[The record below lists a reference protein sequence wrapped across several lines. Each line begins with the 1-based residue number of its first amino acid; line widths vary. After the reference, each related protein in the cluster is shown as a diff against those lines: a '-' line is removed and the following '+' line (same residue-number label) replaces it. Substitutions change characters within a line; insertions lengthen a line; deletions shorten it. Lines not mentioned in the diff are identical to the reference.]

1 MGIYDR
7 EYYREE
13 RVGMG
18 FRPPMAVVAAL
29 VIANIA
35 VLLADFLFTPD
46 VRQGGRTLLQD
57 YLGMTPQTLY
67 RPWQW
72 YRFLTYGFVHD
83 QRLFHLI
90 GNMLILYFF
99 GNDVEQ
105 RLGRNEF
112 LRFYLLCLLTGSIVW
127 ALLGA
132 GGVAENPNVRMFGA
146 SGAAVG
152 VLVLFAFYY
161 PRRTVFAY
169 FIIPMPAWL
178 LGAIIVGA
186 DLFGALGGG
195 AAPVA
200 YSVHLAGAA
209 TAFLYAQLR
218 WNLGRPFE
226 WIADWWRKRGRPKL
240 RVVRPQPL
248 EHDEDDPTST
258 EEEVDRILA
267 KLSAQGLDGLTA
279 DERRTLQD
287 ASRRYQQKLR
297 AGRNGGDAS

>member
-7 EYYREE
+7 QYYREE
-13 RVGMG
+13 RSGMG

-35 VLLADFLFTPD
+35 ALLADFLLTPD
-46 VRQGGRTLLQD
+46 VRPGGRTLLQT

-67 RPWQW
+67 QPWEW

-99 GNDVEQ
+99 GNDVEE
-105 RLGRNEF
+105 RLGRGEF
-112 LRFYLLCLLTGSIVW
+112 LRFYGLCLLVGSITW

-132 GGVAENPNVRMFGA
+132 GGATDNPNVRMFGA

-152 VLVLFAFYY
+152 VLVLFALYY

-186 DLFGALGGG
+186 DLMGALGGG

-209 TAFLYAQLR
+209 TAFLYFQLR
-218 WNLGRPFE
+218 WNLGRPIE

-240 RVVRPQPL
+240 RVVRPQPP
-248 EHDEDDPTST
+248 EHDEDDSALDD
-258 EEEVDRILA
+258 EEVDRILA
-267 KLSAQGLDGLTA
+267 KLSAEGLDSLTA
-279 DERRTLQD
+279 GERRFLQD

-297 AGRNGGDAS
+297 SGRGANDER

>member
-7 EYYREE
+7 QYYREE
-13 RVGMG
+13 RSGMG
-18 FRPPMAVVAAL
+18 FRPPMPVVAAL

-35 VLLADFLFTPD
+35 ALLADFLLTPD
-46 VRQGGRTLLQD
+46 VRPGGRTLLQH

-67 RPWQW
+67 QPWEW

-99 GNDVEQ
+99 GNDVEE

-112 LRFYLLCLLTGSIVW
+112 LRFYVLCLLVGSIAW
-127 ALLGA
+127 ALMGA
-132 GGVAENPNVRMFGA
+132 GGATDNPNVRMFGA

-152 VLVLFAFYY
+152 VLVLFALYY

-209 TAFLYAQLR
+209 TAFLYFQLR
-218 WNLGRPFE
+218 WNLGRPIE
-226 WIADWWRKRGRPKL
+226 WIAEWWRKRGRPKL
-240 RVVRPQPL
+240 RVVRPHPP
-248 EHDEDDPTST
+248 EHEDDDLALN

-267 KLSAQGLDGLTA
+267 KLSHQGLDGLTA
-279 DERRTLQD
+279 SERRFLQD

-297 AGRNGGDAS
+297 TGRNAGDER